1 MLKQALLC
9 IAFIGS
15 GITGIAAGG
24 SAATS
29 ETRTADLTHIFAWQ
43 DVSPGTTP
51 RATLLASVSAWITQ
65 NFGLPAADAP
75 AIEIA
80 SPSRI
85 AALRY
90 RDLLLPNNNNSTE
103 PLLGAGRSVVAV
115 YDSSRQVIYLP
126 EGWTGASPAEQSVL
140 VHEMVH
146 HIQQRAGLRFNCPEQ
161 REKLAYEA
169 QELWLAQ
176 FGTSLEQEFELD
188 PFTRLVLVNCIW

>member
-15 GITGIAAGG
+15 SITGVAAEG
-24 SAATS
+24 SATTS
-29 ETRTADLTHIFAWQ
+29 GTRTADFTHVFDWQ

-51 RATLLASVSAWITQ
+51 PATLLTAVSAWIAR
-65 NFGLPAADAP
+65 NFDLPTADTP
-75 AIEIA
+75 AVELA
-80 SPSRI
+80 SPARI

-90 RDLLLPNNNNSTE
+90 RGLLPSNSDGQ

-115 YDSSRQVIYLP
+115 YDSTRQVIYLP

-146 HIQQRAGLRFNCPEQ
+146 HLQQRAGARFNCPEE

-176 FGTSLEQEFELD
+176 FGTTLEQEFDLD
-188 PFTRLVLVNCIW
+188 PFTRLVLVNCIR